1 MKTENT
7 NQQRPEIRIRKH
19 TISASCNGECEYN
32 RVFFAVSFFHKDKQ
46 DFGGLMN
53 DLSLT
58 DLTLLHIELGKY
70 LNKENEKI

>member
-32 RVFFAVSFFHKDKQ
+32 LVFFDVSLFHKDKK
-46 DFGGLMN
+46 DFGGLMKNLSLN
-53 DLSLT
+53 DLT
-58 DLTLLHIELGKY
+58 QLHIELSEY
-70 LNKENEKI
+70 LNKENEKL